1 MIKPI
6 YGPYKVTFAG
16 PGVFA
21 TIGELPSE
29 LEGKSVLLKV
39 VEEDMSNAAVRTLT
53 ALGYTYHGAE
63 CWKPPIKLTETN
75 YVTR

>member
-21 TIGELPSE
+21 TIGELPPE

-39 VEEDMSNAAVRTLT
+39 VEEDMSNAAISTLN
-53 ALGYTYHGAE
+53 ALGYTYNGGE
-63 CWKPPIKLTETN
+63 RWKPPIKLTETN

>member
-1 MIKPI
+1 LTDKV

-16 PGVFA
+16 PGVYA
-21 TIGELPSE
+21 SIGELPPE

-39 VEEDMSNAAVRTLT
+39 LDEDLYNSAVRTLHS
-53 ALGYTYHGAE
+53 LGYTYHNGE
-63 CWKPPIKLTETN
+63 MWKPPLGKRQE